1 MGISWKTFEM
11 PRKLNCDEESYSQ
24 HYGRF
29 TAEPFERGFGTT
41 IGNSLR
47 RILISSIEGTAVTS
61 IKMDGVLHEFSTIPG
76 VLEDVPQIIL
86 NIKQL
91 VLRSHSRTPKIL
103 RLKTSKKGE
112 VVAKDIVT
120 DDTVEIINP
129 ELHIATLT
137 KNTNFNME
145 LEIGKGRGY
154 VPAERNKKEDQ
165 VIGVIPVDS
174 IFAPVRRVNFH
185 VEGSRVGQ
193 ITDYDKL
200 IMEIWTNGSIDPKES
215 LLYASHILQR
225 HLDVFARL
233 GQVEIEEDEEEDSQE
248 DKEFLKKLK
257 MPVSELELSVRSS
270 NCLREARIKVIGD
283 MVKRTEQEML
293 QYRNFGKKSLTEIKE
308 ILKGMGLSFG
318 MEIPKEAKK
327 KKDKKEER

>member
-11 PRKLNCDEESYSQ
+11 PRKLECDDKSYSTY
-24 HYGRF
+24 YGEF
-29 TAEPFERGFGTT
+29 AAEPFERGFGAT

-47 RILISSIEGTAVTS
+47 RILISSIEGAAVTS
-61 IKMDGVLHEFSTIPG
+61 VRIDGVLHEFSTIPG

-91 VLRSHSRTPKIL
+91 VLKSHSRTPKIV
-103 RLKTSKKGE
+103 RLKASKKGE
-112 VVAKDIVT
+112 VTAKHIVT
-120 DDTVEIINP
+120 DDTVEVINP
-129 ELHIATLT
+129 DLHIATLT
-137 KNTNFNME
+137 KNTNLNME

-154 VPAERNKKEDQ
+154 VPAERNKKEGQ
-165 VIGVIPVDS
+165 PIGVIPVDS
-174 IFAPVRRVNFH
+174 LFSPVRRVNFH
-185 VEGSRVGQ
+185 VEDTRVGQ

-200 IMEIWTNGSIDPKES
+200 IVNIWTNGGIDPKEA

-225 HLDVFARL
+225 HLEVFSKL
-233 GQVEIEEDEEEDSQE
+233 GEVEIEEDGEEEAGE
-248 DKEFLKKLK
+248 DKELLDKLNLL
-257 MPVSELELSVRSS
+257 VSELELSVRSN
-270 NCLREARIKVIGD
+270 NCLREARIKTIGD
-283 MVKRTEQEML
+283 MVKKTEQDML

-327 KKDKKEER
+327 KKGK